1 MRTQEM
7 TENTL
12 SAVTAKSSGS
22 MSMPSAQSYHELSEM
37 PVRETDL
44 VEQLEDNLSQLQDL
58 QSRLQFMM
66 REIRYVM
73 KV

>member
-1 MRTQEM
+1 MRTQET
-7 TENTL
+7 TENNLIT
-12 SAVTAKSSGS
+12 TQAKSATPL
-22 MSMPSAQSYHELSEM
+22 SMPSNQSYHELSDV

-44 VEQLEDNLSQLQDL
+44 IEQLENNLSQLHDL

>member
-1 MRTQEM
+1 MRTQET
-7 TENTL
+7 TENKVNT
-12 SAVTAKSSGS
+12 TPAKSATA
-22 MSMPSAQSYHELSEM
+22 MSMPSGQSYHELSDV

-44 VEQLEDNLSQLQDL
+44 VEQLENNLSQLQDL